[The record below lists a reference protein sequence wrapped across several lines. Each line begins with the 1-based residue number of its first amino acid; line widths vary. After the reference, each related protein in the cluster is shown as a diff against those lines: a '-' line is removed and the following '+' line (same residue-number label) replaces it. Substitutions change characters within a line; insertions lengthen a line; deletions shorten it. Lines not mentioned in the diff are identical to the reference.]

1 MKHATLTVALLATLC
16 APALAQDRLTD
27 SDVKALVSRIEEAR
41 DKFDDALD
49 GDLKNKVLRG
59 PNGEVD
65 VKNFLDDFQK
75 NIDRLEERLKPEYAA
90 SAEVSTLLKQ
100 GSSIDTF
107 FRQHKPGTKGESEW
121 NRLAG
126 DLKTLATAYGATF
139 PLPENGL
146 VRRIGDG
153 EVAQTAE
160 LLSKSASQLKK
171 SLDADLKKNP
181 AVNKATRDEII
192 QETDDWSKEAKA
204 LRSRVKDGKPSSA
217 EAQQV
222 LSRASRLQS
231 FIKQNQV
238 PAAASAWAGLDGQMQ
253 TIASAYNRPWGNP
266 Q

>member
-1 MKHATLTVALLATLC
+1 MKHAISTVAVLTAICT
-16 APALAQDRLTD
+16 PVLAQDRLTD
-27 SDVKALVSRIEEAR
+27 RDVKALVSRIEEAR

-49 GDLKNKVLRG
+49 DDLKNKVLRG

-65 VKNFLDDFQK
+65 VKNFLNDFQK
-75 NIDRLEERLKPEYAA
+75 NIDRLEDRLKPEYAA

-100 GSSIDTF
+100 GSSIDNF

-126 DLKTLATAYGATF
+126 DLKALAGAYGATF
-139 PLPENGL
+139 PLPENAA

-153 EVAQTAE
+153 EVAETAE

-181 AVNKATRDEII
+181 AVDKATRDEIVR
-192 QETDDWSKEAKA
+192 EADDWSKEAKA
-204 LRSRVKDGKPSSA
+204 LRSRVKDGKPSSG

-231 FIKQNQV
+231 FIKNNQV
-238 PAAASAWAGLDGQMQ
+238 PALAA
-253 TIASAYNRPWGNP
+253 AYNKPWGSS

>member
-1 MKHATLTVALLATLC
+1 MKHALLTAAALGAIC
-16 APALAQDRLTD
+16 VPAFAQDRLTD
-27 SDVKALVSRIEEAR
+27 RDVKALVSRIEDGR
-41 DKFDDALD
+41 DKFDNALD

-65 VKNFLDDFQK
+65 VKNFLNDFQK

-90 SAEVSTLLKQ
+90 SNEVSTLLKQ
-100 GSSIDTF
+100 GTSIDTF

-126 DLKTLATAYGATF
+126 DLKTLATAYGSTF
-139 PLPENGL
+139 PLPENAA

-160 LLSKSASQLKK
+160 LLSKSASQMKK

-181 AVNKATRDEII
+181 AVNKAARDEII
-192 QETDDWSKEAKA
+192 QEADDWSKEAKA
-204 LRSRVKDGKPSSA
+204 LRSRVQDGKPSSA

-231 FIKQNQV
+231 FIKNNQV
-238 PAAASAWAGLDGQMQ
+238 PAAASAWAGLDGQLQ
-253 TIASAYNRPWGNP
+253 TIASAYNKTWGSS

>member
-1 MKHATLTVALLATLC
+1 MKHALLTVATLA
-16 APALAQDRLTD
+16 AIYVPAFAQDRLTD
-27 SDVKALVSRIEEAR
+27 RDVKALVSRIEEAR
-41 DKFDDALD
+41 NKFDDALD
-49 GDLKNKVLRG
+49 DDLKNKVLRG

-65 VKNFLDDFQK
+65 VKNFLNDFQK

-100 GSSIDTF
+100 GNSIDTF

-126 DLKTLATAYGATF
+126 DLKTLATAYGAAF
-139 PLPENGL
+139 PLPENGM
-146 VRRIGDG
+146 VRRMGDG

-181 AVNKATRDEII
+181 GVDKATRDEII
-192 QETDDWSKEAKA
+192 QEADDWSKEAKA
-204 LRSRVKDGKPSSA
+204 LRSRVKDGKQSSG

-238 PAAASAWAGLDGQMQ
+238 PAAASAWAGLNGQRQ
-253 TIASAYNRPWGNP
+253 DLATAYNKPWGSS

>member
-1 MKHATLTVALLATLC
+1 MKHALLTVVTLGAIC
-16 APALAQDRLTD
+16 VPAFAQDRLTD
-27 SDVKALVSRIEEAR
+27 RDVKALVSRIEDGR
-41 DKFDDALD
+41 DKFDNALD

-65 VKNFLDDFQK
+65 VKNFLNDFQK

-100 GSSIDTF
+100 GNSIDTF

-139 PLPENGL
+139 PLPDNAT

-153 EVAQTAE
+153 EVAGTAE
-160 LLSKSASQLKK
+160 QLSKSASQLKK

-181 AVNKATRDEII
+181 AVDKATRDEIL
-192 QETDDWSKEAKA
+192 QEADDWSKEAKA
-204 LRSRVKDGKPSSA
+204 LRSRVKDGKPSSG

-231 FIKQNQV
+231 FIKNNQV
-238 PAAASAWAGLDGQMQ
+238 PAAASAWAGLNGQVQ
-253 TIASAYNRPWGNP
+253 ALAAAYNKPWGSA

>member
-1 MKHATLTVALLATLC
+1 MKHALLTVATLA
-16 APALAQDRLTD
+16 AISVPAFAQDRLTD
-27 SDVKALVSRIEEAR
+27 RDVKSLVSRIEDAR
-41 DKFDDALD
+41 DKFDNALD
-49 GDLKNKVLRG
+49 DDLKNKVLRG

-75 NIDRLEERLKPEYAA
+75 NIDRLEERIKPEYAA

-100 GSSIDTF
+100 GNSIDTF

-139 PLPENGL
+139 PLPENAT

-181 AVNKATRDEII
+181 AVDKATRDEIL
-192 QETDDWSKEAKA
+192 QEADDWSKEAKA
-204 LRSRVKDGKPSSA
+204 LRSRVKDGKPSSG
-217 EAQQV
+217 EAQQL

-231 FIKQNQV
+231 FIKNNQV
-238 PAAASAWAGLDGQMQ
+238 PAAASAWSGLNGQVQ
-253 TIASAYNRPWGNP
+253 ALADAYNKPWGSS